1 MDAVAQAARWRTRA
15 ITGRPEPA
23 RMARTASATGSHRSS
38 LFDRHRLRPGTDS
51 GATVARVLTA
61 IAAKHRTTGVEW
73 QQCTPSRSIA
83 TPRRATASG
92 LGRTRVSCI
101 CSRDPAGFFKLD
113 RSPSLSQAL
122 RKRRQRWAMAPGAV
136 GHRCAKLRK
145 QLGNL
150 ATNTASQKR
159 LHAGRK
165 ARLKV
170 RTHSH
175 KTFLL
180 PISKTYDCIQ
190 LTRDARMADPQ
201 LQRRAVPGSATQ
213 INVVLRKNLLGLRLS
228 NDDP

>member
-38 LFDRHRLRPGTDS
+38 LFHRHRLRPGTDS

-113 RSPSLSQAL
+113 RSPNLSQAL

-170 RTHSH
+170 RTHSQ
-175 KTFLL
+175 KLFCCQFLK
-180 PISKTYDCIQ
+180 PMIVSP
-190 LTRDARMADPQ
+190 TRDARMADPQ